1 MSTMK
6 NLLAAMSILVTGCG
20 LASQA
25 SAVSTDV
32 ELLNKAWP
40 HAGPFGKFD
49 RTAAQRGFQVYREV
63 CSGCHS
69 LNFIAF
75 RNLEDLGFSPD
86 EVKALA
92 AQYEITDGPDDAG
105 DMFERPG
112 KPSDYLPAPFP
123 NDNAARAS
131 NGGALPPDL
140 SLITKAR
147 AHGTD
152 YVYSLMLGFEEPPV
166 GFELGEG
173 MNYNVYFP
181 GHQIAMFPP
190 LSEGLVEYDDGTE
203 ATVQQ
208 MASDVATFLT
218 WAAEPTLEQRK
229 GMGLKVMIFLVV
241 LSGLLYA
248 TKRKVWADVH

>member
-6 NLLAAMSILVTGCG
+6 NLLAAMSIAAIGWG
-20 LASQA
+20 FASQA
-25 SAVSTDV
+25 SAAGADV
-32 ELLNKAWP
+32 ELLTKEWP

-49 RTAAQRGFQVYREV
+49 RPAAQRGFQIYREV

-75 RNLEDLGFSPD
+75 RNLEDLGFSAD

-92 AQYEITDGPDDAG
+92 AEYEITDGPDDAG

-123 NDNAARAS
+123 NENAARAS

-147 AHGTD
+147 AQGAD
-152 YVYSLMLGFEEPPV
+152 YLYSLMQGYEDPPA

-173 MNYNVYFP
+173 MNYNAYFP

-190 LSEGLVEYDDGTE
+190 LSEGLVEYTDGTE
-203 ATVQQ
+203 ATVEQ
-208 MASDVATFLT
+208 MASDIVTFLS

-248 TKRKVWADVH
+248 TKRKVWANIH